1 MSKYDQFQG
10 EFMTAFVQ
18 KLAATPEANGILLD
32 NTLIYYG
39 CSNSATHNNSNYPL
53 LVCGGKNSACAT
65 ASFTYSMNAKC
76 DSTTCTSPYSRPLM
90 PPSTASPTAP
100 ATLTV

>member
-1 MSKYDQFQG
+1 
-10 EFMTAFVQ
+10 MTAFVQ
-18 KLAATPEANGILLD
+18 KLAATPEANGSLLD

-65 ASFTYSMNAKC
+65 ASFTYS
-76 DSTTCTSPYSRPLM
+76 TTCTSPYSRPLT